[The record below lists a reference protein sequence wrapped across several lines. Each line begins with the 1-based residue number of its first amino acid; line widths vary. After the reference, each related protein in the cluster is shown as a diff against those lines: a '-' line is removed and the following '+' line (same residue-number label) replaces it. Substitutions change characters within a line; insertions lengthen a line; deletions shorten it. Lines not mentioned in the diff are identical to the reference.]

1 MSGDRTAPGASRAP
15 DVARAPAASRAADA
29 GRTPDASAA
38 SHASGAAGTPAA
50 YFEDMYR
57 DASDPWHLAERWYER
72 RKYDLTLA
80 GLPLPRYRRAFEPA
94 CSVGE
99 LTVRLAERCDRV
111 VACDRVESAVAA
123 ARERTSALPH
133 VDVRHLTVPDQWP
146 SGGFDLIV
154 LSELLYYFDAPTL
167 DRVLDLAAGSLE
179 PGGTLATVHWNH
191 PVPDH
196 RGTGATLARTVA
208 AVPGLTLT
216 ADHREADFVLQV
228 YERTGP
234 DGAAVLSPAAREGLV

>member
-15 DVARAPAASRAADA
+15 DASRTPDGPRASGASRAADA

-80 GLPLPRYRRAFEPA
+80 VLPLPRYRRAFEPA

-111 VACDRVESAVAA
+111 VACDRVESAVAT

-167 DRVLDLAAGSLE
+167 DRVLDLAAA
-179 PGGTLATVHWNH
+179 PW
-191 PVPDH
+191 
-196 RGTGATLARTVA
+196 
-208 AVPGLTLT
+208 
-216 ADHREADFVLQV
+216 
-228 YERTGP
+228 
-234 DGAAVLSPAAREGLV
+234 SPAAPWPRSTGTTRFPTTGGRAPRSPVRSPPSPD